1 MLTRLSIQNY
11 ALIRELDVEFSP
23 GFTIITG
30 ETGAGKSILLGA
42 LSLLLGQRADQSNFK
57 DSDKKC
63 VVEATFSIDD
73 YGLDNLFAQ
82 FDLDYEPQTIF
93 RREISPNGK
102 SRAFIND
109 TPVNLKELQEIG
121 MRLIDI
127 HSQHQ
132 NLELNNQSFQLK
144 VVDNCAANQSLL
156 REYQEVYS
164 EFKSLEIRLREAAE
178 KSRQLKADADYYQFQ
193 FEQLEEAKLIDGE
206 QELLEEELKVLNHA
220 EEIKS
225 GLSLVSD
232 LLNGEEESVLA
243 RVKESLH
250 QLSRLS
256 LYFHEGEEIR
266 QRIDSV
272 YIELK
277 DIAFSVD
284 TLSEKIDFDPSRIN
298 VVSERLDHLYSLQQ
312 KHRVGTVTE
321 LIVLRDGFEASIGAI
336 SSNDAEI
343 VLLTKLLSEQETK
356 VRLLAAR
363 LSESRKSV
371 VPVIENRVTDM
382 LTQLGMPNA
391 QFRVEISPID
401 SWSFSG
407 SDQAIFLFTANKNGS
422 LNEVSKVASGGELS
436 RLMLAIKALISSS
449 KDLPTII
456 FDEIDTGISGE
467 TADKMAN
474 ILKEMSLKMQV
485 INITHLPQI
494 AAKGDYHY
502 IVYKE
507 DSEFETVTRLKLLSR
522 PERVEELA
530 KMLSGEN
537 ITSAAI
543 LNAEELLK

>member
-298 VVSERLDHLYSLQQ
+298 VVSDRLDHLYSLQ
-312 KHRVGTVTE
+312 
-321 LIVLRDGFEASIGAI
+321 
-336 SSNDAEI
+336 
-343 VLLTKLLSEQETK
+343 
-356 VRLLAAR
+356 
-363 LSESRKSV
+363 
-371 VPVIENRVTDM
+371 
-382 LTQLGMPNA
+382 
-391 QFRVEISPID
+391 
-401 SWSFSG
+401 
-407 SDQAIFLFTANKNGS
+407 
-422 LNEVSKVASGGELS
+422 
-436 RLMLAIKALISSS
+436 
-449 KDLPTII
+449 
-456 FDEIDTGISGE
+456 
-467 TADKMAN
+467 
-474 ILKEMSLKMQV
+474 
-485 INITHLPQI
+485 
-494 AAKGDYHY
+494 
-502 IVYKE
+502 
-507 DSEFETVTRLKLLSR
+507 
-522 PERVEELA
+522 
-530 KMLSGEN
+530 
-537 ITSAAI
+537 
-543 LNAEELLK
+543 

>member
-1 MLTRLSIQNY
+1 VHRI
-11 ALIRELDVEFSP
+11 P
-23 GFTIITG
+23 
-30 ETGAGKSILLGA
+30 
-42 LSLLLGQRADQSNFK
+42 
-57 DSDKKC
+57 
-63 VVEATFSIDD
+63 
-73 YGLDNLFAQ
+73 
-82 FDLDYEPQTIF
+82 
-93 RREISPNGK
+93 
-102 SRAFIND
+102 
-109 TPVNLKELQEIG
+109 
-121 MRLIDI
+121 
-127 HSQHQ
+127 
-132 NLELNNQSFQLK
+132 
-144 VVDNCAANQSLL
+144 
-156 REYQEVYS
+156 YS
-164 EFKSLEIRLREAAE
+164 S
-178 KSRQLKADADYYQFQ
+178 SSFQ

-321 LIVLRDGFEASIGAI
+321 LIALRDGFEASIGAI

>member
-193 FEQLEEAKLIDGE
+193 FEQLEEAKLIGC
-206 QELLEEELKVLNHA
+206 
-220 EEIKS
+220 
-225 GLSLVSD
+225 
-232 LLNGEEESVLA
+232 
-243 RVKESLH
+243 
-250 QLSRLS
+250 
-256 LYFHEGEEIR
+256 
-266 QRIDSV
+266 
-272 YIELK
+272 
-277 DIAFSVD
+277 
-284 TLSEKIDFDPSRIN
+284 
-298 VVSERLDHLYSLQQ
+298 
-312 KHRVGTVTE
+312 
-321 LIVLRDGFEASIGAI
+321 
-336 SSNDAEI
+336 
-343 VLLTKLLSEQETK
+343 
-356 VRLLAAR
+356 
-363 LSESRKSV
+363 
-371 VPVIENRVTDM
+371 
-382 LTQLGMPNA
+382 
-391 QFRVEISPID
+391 
-401 SWSFSG
+401 
-407 SDQAIFLFTANKNGS
+407 
-422 LNEVSKVASGGELS
+422 
-436 RLMLAIKALISSS
+436 
-449 KDLPTII
+449 
-456 FDEIDTGISGE
+456 TG
-467 TADKMAN
+467 
-474 ILKEMSLKMQV
+474 
-485 INITHLPQI
+485 
-494 AAKGDYHY
+494 
-502 IVYKE
+502 
-507 DSEFETVTRLKLLSR
+507 
-522 PERVEELA
+522 
-530 KMLSGEN
+530 
-537 ITSAAI
+537 
-543 LNAEELLK
+543 